1 MEINASQIAAQRA
14 MQPATGHFE
23 TAAAERE
30 QPPPEEERRRQEEEA
45 LRPALTLEAERGLG
59 AGFHAVA

>member
-14 MQPATGHFE
+14 MQPATGHLE
-23 TAAAERE
+23 AAAAERD
-30 QPPPEEERRRQEEEA
+30 QPPEEERRRQEEEA

-59 AGFHAVA
+59 AGFHAIA